1 MGLFWEN
8 SGTALKLS
16 NEDLLLILGNKL
28 DSHL

>member
-8 SGTALKLS
+8 SGTTLKLS
-16 NEDLLLILGNKL
+16 KEDLFLIFRNKL